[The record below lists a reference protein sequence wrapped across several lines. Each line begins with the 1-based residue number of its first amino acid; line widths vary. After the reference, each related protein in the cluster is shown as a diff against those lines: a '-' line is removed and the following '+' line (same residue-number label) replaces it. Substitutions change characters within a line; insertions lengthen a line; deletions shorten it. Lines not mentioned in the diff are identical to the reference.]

1 VSLLVDA
8 SGVPFEIGRVPERI
22 VSLIPSTTEIL
33 CELGLADRIV
43 AVSSYCTEPREI
55 MRTKRKVGGEKNPD
69 LDAIRELAPDV
80 VIANIEENVRED
92 IERLRAWG
100 VPVFVT
106 YPKTVAD
113 AIALV
118 RELGVLTGTADRAVA
133 LADELAS
140 VYRRVHAEHA
150 DRPAATVF
158 YPIWRDPYMTIGR
171 DTYVHDVLA
180 TVGARNVF
188 GDRERYPTV
197 TLEEVAARR
206 PDVIVLPDEPFRFRR
221 AHLADFAPFAD
232 VPAVRD
238 GRIHLVDG
246 KLFCWHGP
254 RLAQALRE
262 LPALFAG

>member
-1 VSLLVDA
+1 VPLLVDA
-8 SGVPFEIGRVPERI
+8 SGVPFESGRAPERI

-43 AVSSYCTEPREI
+43 GVSAYCTEPRAI
-55 MRTKRKVGGEKNPD
+55 MRAKRKVGGEKNPD
-69 LDAIRELAPDV
+69 LTAIRELAPDV

-106 YPKTVAD
+106 YPRTVLD

-118 RELGVLTGTADRAVA
+118 RELGVLTGTVARAGP
-133 LADELAS
+133 LADELES
-140 VYRRVHAEHA
+140 LYRRVRARHA

-158 YPIWRDPYMTIGR
+158 YAIWREPYMTVGR

-180 TVGARNVF
+180 TVGASNVF
-188 GDRERYPTV
+188 GDRDRYPTV
-197 TLEEVAARR
+197 TLEEVASRR

-221 AHLADFAPFAD
+221 AHLADFTPFTD
-232 VPAVRD
+232 VPAVRN
-238 GRIHLVDG
+238 GRIRLMDG